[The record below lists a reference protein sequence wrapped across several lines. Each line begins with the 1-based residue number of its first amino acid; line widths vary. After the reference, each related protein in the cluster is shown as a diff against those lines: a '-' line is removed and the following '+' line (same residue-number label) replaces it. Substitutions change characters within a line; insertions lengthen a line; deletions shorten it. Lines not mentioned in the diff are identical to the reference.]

1 VTGNGHHFLLRTLTL
16 LAVAAPL
23 ALAAGPASASASLS
37 VINASLSSV
46 SCSAANDCIAV
57 GAVQEMRSGSFQFF
71 PLAEHWNGSAWTV
84 LPTPAPRHPGGGDLL
99 SSVSCTSSTGCSPSN
114 CMAVGD
120 FIGIGNGMTLA
131 EPWNGTSWKVVKTP
145 RP

>member
-23 ALAAGPASASASLS
+23 ALAAGPASVSASLS
-37 VINASLSSV
+37 VINSSLSSV
-46 SCSAANDCIAV
+46 SCTAANDCIAV

-99 SSVSCTSSTGCSPSN
+99 SSVSWCLLHQPVQLHG
-114 CMAVGD
+114 G
-120 FIGIGNGMTLA
+120 
-131 EPWNGTSWKVVKTP
+131 
-145 RP
+145 R